1 MADQKPK
8 STKVQES
15 RETLL
20 ATLLVFLIG
29 AYLKVNLDIM
39 VATYLAI
46 AGKMALFMNGKKNEY
61 QANTAVEVAKTQASA
76 PANV

>member
-1 MADQKPK
+1 MADQSKK

-15 RETLL
+15 RETLV
-20 ATLLVFLIG
+20 ATLLVFLVG

-46 AGKMALFMNGKKNEY
+46 AGKMGLFMMGKKAEY
-61 QANTAVEVAKTQASA
+61 SANTQVEVAKTKSV
-76 PANV
+76 P

>member
-1 MADQKPK
+1 MADQKVK

-15 RETLL
+15 RETLV
-20 ATLLVFLIG
+20 ATLLVFCLG

-46 AGKMALFMNGKKNEY
+46 AGKMALFMNGKAKEY
-61 QANTAVEVAKTQASA
+61 AANTTVEVAKTQK
-76 PANV
+76 VG